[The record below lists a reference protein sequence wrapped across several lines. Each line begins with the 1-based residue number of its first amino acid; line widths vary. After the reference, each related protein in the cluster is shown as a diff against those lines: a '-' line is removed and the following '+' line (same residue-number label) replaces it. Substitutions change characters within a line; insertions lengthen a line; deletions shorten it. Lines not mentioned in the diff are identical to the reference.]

1 MWEPEPTLSAE
12 VPAWGDRM
20 GLSCSEMNTREETDL
35 RTLEGT
41 KVGELGASSEVTL
54 CP

>member
-1 MWEPEPTLSAE
+1 MWETEPTLSAE
-12 VPAWGDRM
+12 VLARGDRV
-20 GLSCSEMNTREETDL
+20 GLSCSEMNTREKTEL
-35 RTLEGT
+35 SPLAGT